1 MITKTT
7 SWRENFVQ
15 LTAQT
20 FQTLCYVPSA
30 QISFLGD
37 SAGRQYVSFQ
47 SPTATFRTMIGGL
60 CNLRMQM
67 YSGQG
72 TAGNTCRLTKMWK
85 AECYIIITP
94 CSHFQQETELASKL
108 ERLDCSQW
116 NFNKNR
122 SPLAPDKNDDFC
134 LSLKHSQGW
143 RFVYFATCFI
153 YFFFFI
159 FSSYFSNLLLSVI
172 PRIPGIP
179 GTPSFQ
185 IPVPNFR
192 IPCSP
197 SPRFG
202 RAIYSLGE

>member
-1 MITKTT
+1 M
-7 SWRENFVQ
+7 F
-15 LTAQT
+15 
-20 FQTLCYVPSA
+20 PSA

-37 SAGRQYVSFQ
+37 SAGRQCVSFQ

-108 ERLDCSQW
+108 ERLDCCQW
-116 NFNKNR
+116 HFN
-122 SPLAPDKNDDFC
+122 KNDDFC

-153 YFFFFI
+153 YLFFF
-159 FSSYFSNLLLSVI
+159 LSFLHI
-172 PRIPGIP
+172 
-179 GTPSFQ
+179 FQ
-185 IPVPNFR
+185 IYYFR
-192 IPCSP
+192 SFRGFQGFRVLRVF
-197 SPRFG
+197 RFRYRISG
-202 RAIYSLGE
+202 FHVLRAPALGERYIPSENKM